1 MTATMTT
8 TQIPTLLSDPA
19 GWPEEVRAIFE
30 RAMTCE
36 FATVTKR
43 GAPITY
49 PVTPYVGEHGRT
61 LDVSTGLA
69 YPAKAE
75 RARRDPRVALLY
87 SDPTGSGLADPPV
100 VLVQGL
106 ATVRDGDLQAN
117 TDRYLPLA
125 LAKLST
131 AYESLPWFV
140 LRRLGWYWARIWIE
154 VTPLRIL
161 WWPGGRLDS
170 PPRRWAAPPGMVVP
184 PSDPP
189 PAGRSAPA
197 WKDAPLEWRPRA
209 AHAARAL
216 GVPVLTTVD
225 EEGFPLP
232 VRARAVAPDPE
243 GFRLT
248 LPAGLSLPRAGQRNP
263 ACLTFHTHGEEFT
276 GQENATF
283 VGEIEPDGDGARF
296 RVERCLADWSLA
308 GSRLQAS
315 WSFLSAGR
323 RLRRTVVAEA
333 ARRGQRVPEVRLP
346 R

>member
-1 MTATMTT
+1 MTATMTTT

-117 TDRYLPLA
+117 TDR
-125 LAKLST
+125 S
-131 AYESLPWFV
+131 S
-140 LRRLGWYWARIWIE
+140 
-154 VTPLRIL
+154 
-161 WWPGGRLDS
+161 
-170 PPRRWAAPPGMVVP
+170 RWRW
-184 PSDPP
+184 
-189 PAGRSAPA
+189 RSC
-197 WKDAPLEWRPRA
+197 RPRTRACPGLCCA
-209 AHAARAL
+209 ASA
-216 GVPVLTTVD
+216 GT
-225 EEGFPLP
+225 G
-232 VRARAVAPDPE
+232 
-243 GFRLT
+243 
-248 LPAGLSLPRAGQRNP
+248 PAS
-263 ACLTFHTHGEEFT
+263 
-276 GQENATF
+276 
-283 VGEIEPDGDGARF
+283 
-296 RVERCLADWSLA
+296 
-308 GSRLQAS
+308 GSR
-315 WSFLSAGR
+315 
-323 RLRRTVVAEA
+323 
-333 ARRGQRVPEVRLP
+333 
-346 R
+346 

>member
-1 MTATMTT
+1 VTT
-8 TQIPTLLSDPA
+8 LITTSAVRPEWPA
-19 GWPEEVRAIFE
+19 GLAELTRRSLASEYASLTRDG
-30 RAMTCE
+30 R
-36 FATVTKR
+36 
-43 GAPITY
+43 PITW
-49 PVTPYVGEHGRT
+49 PVTPYLGEDGAT
-61 LDVSTGLA
+61 VDVSTGLT
-69 YPAKAE
+69 YPSKAE
-75 RARRDPRVALLY
+75 RARRDPRVAVLL
-87 SDPTGSGLADPPV
+87 SSGAASGVPDAPV

-106 ATVRDGDLQAN
+106 ATVRDADLQAN
-117 TDRYLPLA
+117 TDRYLSLA

-131 AYESLPWFV
+131 AYEGLPPFV

-170 PPRRWAAPPGMVVP
+170 PPRRWVAPPGTVAP

-243 GFRLT
+243 GFQLT
-248 LPAGLSLPRAGQRNP
+248 LPAGLSLPGAGQRNP
-263 ACLTFHTHGEEFT
+263 ACLTFHTHDEEFT

-296 RVERCLADWSLA
+296 RVERCLADWSLP
-308 GSRLQAS
+308 GSRLQRS

-333 ARRGQRVPEVRLP
+333 ARRGQQVPEVRLP
-346 R
+346 H